1 MIVFG
6 YILLCL
12 GIIIYLFGAV
22 RFLAIAYRHNIWW
35 FLGCLFIPIVS
46 LIFFLLNIRATAKPF
61 GLQIFGI
68 LLAGIGDWMAGIT
81 LVN

>member
-35 FLGCLFIPIVS
+35 FLGCFFIPIVS

-61 GLQIFGI
+61 CFQICGI
-68 LLAGIGDWMAGIT
+68 LLMGIGGMLAKIT
-81 LVN
+81 